1 LNATLGRHV
10 YAIASALVAS
20 LGLLLFD
27 WSPTGVLL
35 LFWLE
40 AVVWALAPLLVA
52 LAMVVLGRRGFAVA
66 AVLVFLVVVLGGF
79 LAGQAFVISVLGLFE
94 EGAITDLHGTTLSV
108 PLYEPLVATFE
119 DRSFLAGAAA
129 VAAFGLADLWPRLTL
144 AVNPAPGPD
153 AATWS
158 GGMFKRLLV
167 THVTLILGGAAIV
180 LTQLPSA
187 AALLLVALKLWL
199 DLRRVSPTPATSPA
213 PAG

>member
-1 LNATLGRHV
+1 LNANLGRHV

-40 AVVWALAPLLVA
+40 SVVWTLAPLLVA
-52 LAMVVLGRRGFAVA
+52 LAVVMFGRAGFAGA

-94 EGAITDLHGTTLSV
+94 QGAITDLHGTTLNV
-108 PLYEPLVATFE
+108 PLYAPLLATFE
-119 DRSFLAGAAA
+119 DRSFLAGAA
-129 VAAFGLADLWPRLTL
+129 VVVGFGLTDLWPRLTL
-144 AVNPAPGPD
+144 AAHPAPGPG

-158 GGMFKRLLV
+158 GGVFKRLLV
-167 THVTLILGGAAIV
+167 THAALILGGAAII

-199 DLRRVSPTPATSPA
+199 DLRQASPRAAASPA